1 MPFSPSPLRRACG
14 RQRIRW
20 TCESREGQYYAGQDA
35 RLALE
40 GRREEEAHGEG
51 EAVLHHAV
59 REGSGC
65 LAGEE
70 IRKGHLVRAL
80 VYSTSKPVK
89 NEEEDDEMDDET
101 KASGGEGEGGEGE
114 DEETINEEL

>member
-1 MPFSPSPLRRACG
+1 MDLSGPRGSVLCRPRR
-14 RQRIRW
+14 
-20 TCESREGQYYAGQDA
+20 SAGS
-35 RLALE
+35 E

-59 REGSGC
+59 RESSGC

-89 NEEEDDEMDDET
+89 NEEEDDT
-101 KASGGEGEGGEGE
+101 LSPGIHVSE
-114 DEETINEEL
+114 DNAQRNCHESERPQEKHPTLPPM